1 LLKEIV
7 LLLFLIFYL
16 HQLIKVPWELYLA
29 ARARHKRPLL
39 KPSLTTLTEEDAEGE
54 ESSPPPPTPAQSH
67 LHALELTYLSLS
79 ILSPLFGSLLL
90 RSVTASFGLTSL
102 SWFSTSL
109 FAFIASLRPW
119 NHLVE
124 RLRGHTEGLHDV
136 VGDELGA
143 LGGLVEEPEEEDS
156 EEEERERERQELV
169 EKVKKME
176 CELEEARIAATLME
190 NRIWKL
196 ERTTSRDKNKLDAL
210 ETKYQEILH
219 VISQVQAQMK
229 GRQSTQARLAL
240 HLPGLNQKLVQR
252 RKIPNPF
259 FNPLLFI
266 SALFWILLT
275 PLASILP
282 SFASSHHQDTYR
294 MGPVSPT
301 SPTSPTH
308 KTRLRIQRT
317 GSSRL
322 ETVPETDE
330 EDEGSET
337 GEVPGPVKSTNPE
350 TSGDLD
356 VDKDDASTGSSEN
369 EFLSL
374 SASTSNSTSS
384 KIPGAPLSES
394 TSIPDIVI
402 YTPAKA
408 AYEFVTGILKHGL

>member
-1 LLKEIV
+1 M
-7 LLLFLIFYL
+7 LIYP
-16 HQLIKVPWELYLA
+16 VPWELYLA
-29 ARARHKRPLL
+29 ARARHKHPLL

-54 ESSPPPPTPAQSH
+54 DFSPPTPTPAQSH

-143 LGGLVEEPEEEDS
+143 LGGLVEEPEVEDS
-156 EEEERERERQELV
+156 EEEEREKERQELV

-176 CELEEARIAATLME
+176 CELEEARVATTLME

-219 VISQVQAQMK
+219 IISQVQAQMK
-229 GRQSTQARLAL
+229 GRQPTQARLAL
-240 HLPGLNQKLVQR
+240 HLPGLNQKQVRR

-275 PLASILP
+275 PLASIFP
-282 SFASSHHQDTYR
+282 SFASSRHQETYR

-308 KTRLRIQRT
+308 KTRLRLQRT

-330 EDEGSET
+330 EDEEGSES
-337 GEVPGPVKSTNPE
+337 GEVPGAVKSTTTNPE

-384 KIPGAPLSES
+384 NVNIPGAPLSES